1 MNQPGI
7 IYNVTMRPELQIA
20 DDWLQWLLQEH
31 IPEVMNTKCFFDH
44 KVARLLETDES
55 EGPTYVIQYFA
66 VSKADYNRFIE
77 LHASDLRKKSFE
89 KWGEQFIAF
98 RTVMEVVQ

>member
-1 MNQPGI
+1 MVGI
-7 IYNVTMRPELQIA
+7 IYNVTIRPELQIA
-20 DDWLQWLLQEH
+20 DDWLQWLLEEH
-31 IPEVMNTKCFFDH
+31 IPEVLQTKCFFDYR
-44 KVARLLETDES
+44 VARLLDTDES
-55 EGPTYVIQYFA
+55 EGPTYVIQYYA
-66 VSKADYNRFIE
+66 ESKADYNRFIE